1 MIARIRRE
9 ENSREDSSSRD
20 HRRGLRVIIES
31 RSSNSRVIR
40 PFLIPDTRA
49 IDRLIGA
56 PALFGR
62 SSFAPFAK
70 SVHVGNPRRD
80 RPYRDDPPIAVRCPR
95 DIPRSLLYS
104 RITPIFFVS
113 ARNCRPRQMAS
124 PRLCSSSVTA
134 INSSVNFR
142 IDVRIGSSSRLVSLL
157 HWGWQGSS
165 SFDDK
170 LGHQRARMRSPSSPH
185 SNPGADFPSA
195 WTSTMTVIRQ
205 LSWTASKALPL
216 KIWSRYVLVPL
227 SNCLWRK
234 GVERR
239 AGVKFRS
246 LFPCKSE
253 PLAR

>member
-31 RSSNSRVIR
+31 RPSNSRVIR

-142 IDVRIGSSSRLVSLL
+142 IDVRGSVLPLV
-157 HWGWQGSS
+157 W
-165 SFDDK
+165 
-170 LGHQRARMRSPSSPH
+170 SPSSIGVGRAALH
-185 SNPGADFPSA
+185 SMTNWDINAQGCGPPPPL
-195 WTSTMTVIRQ
+195 TSTPVRI
-205 LSWTASKALPL
+205 
-216 KIWSRYVLVPL
+216 
-227 SNCLWRK
+227 
-234 GVERR
+234 
-239 AGVKFRS
+239 FR
-246 LFPCKSE
+246 PRGR
-253 PLAR
+253 PQ